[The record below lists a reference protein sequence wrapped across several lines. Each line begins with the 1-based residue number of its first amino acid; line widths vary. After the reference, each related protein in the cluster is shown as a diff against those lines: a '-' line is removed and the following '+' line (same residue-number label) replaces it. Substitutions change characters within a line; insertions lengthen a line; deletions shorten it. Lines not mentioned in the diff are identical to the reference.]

1 MEVAYKV
8 LQLKTKGKLQ
18 AKIYHCVKLRMY
30 FFQREKLMY

>member
-1 MEVAYKV
+1 MEIAYKV

-18 AKIYHCVKLRMY
+18 AKIYHCVRMY